1 MHDTDTDAEA
11 NAAVTAEVVVPTD
24 AVSPSEAFLHL

>member
-1 MHDTDTDAEA
+1 MNATDP
-11 NAAVTAEVVVPTD
+11 NAVTTAEVVAPQD